1 MSAEAAELLA
11 LPSLGD
17 GEGAGGREEGGRELT
32 RWPWWAAVPSAG
44 GVDGGVAATAGRHAA
59 WRWQAGSGMEAA
71 HAVKLLWCACVVWGH
86 GWREQRLRQE
96 EESLP
101 SAVI

>member
-1 MSAEAAELLA
+1 
-11 LPSLGD
+11 
-17 GEGAGGREEGGRELT
+17 
-32 RWPWWAAVPSAG
+32 
-44 GVDGGVAATAGRHAA
+44 VDGGVAATEGRHAA
-59 WRWQAGSGMEAA
+59 WRWRAGSGVEAA

-86 GWREQRLRQE
+86 GSRLRQE